1 MNRDHDHKTLPDIE
15 GNKEIAQDD
24 RVDHYLDERH
34 FPRHIEKVD
43 IRSVDTGKMVEECE
57 ESPNSFSV
65 ESISK
70 IDLIQHEDDH
80 YSKMTSKKDALIEVV
95 SDDDSERS
103 SFQPS
108 IKSRG
113 SSKKAKKDPSS
124 PVGVVPKQKKIIQKR
139 KKDERKN
146 VPNNCFKFI
155 VKEFTS
161 PKYRGTL
168 EDLSRRNNIE
178 SKTVRDYY

>member
-1 MNRDHDHKTLPDIE
+1 
-15 GNKEIAQDD
+15 
-24 RVDHYLDERH
+24 
-34 FPRHIEKVD
+34 
-43 IRSVDTGKMVEECE
+43 MVEECK
-57 ESPNSFSV
+57 ESPNSFSS

-70 IDLIQHEDDH
+70 IDLIQHENDH
-80 YSKMTSKKDALIEVV
+80 DSTMTSKKDALIEVV
-95 SDDDSERS
+95 SDDDSDERS

-108 IKSRG
+108 IKSKG
-113 SSKKAKKDPSS
+113 SSTKAKKNPSN
-124 PVGVVPKQKKIIQKR
+124 PAAFVPKQKKVIHKK
-139 KKDERKN
+139 KKDQRKN

-161 PKYRGTL
+161 PKYRDTL